1 MGWDWVTI
9 THNFFWCF
17 ILSMLW
23 TYIVNWSEKKYLDE
37 KIERDKREASGS
49 KEQSDVHKVKI

>member
-1 MGWDWVTI
+1 MDMPTF

-23 TYIVNWSEKKYLDE
+23 TYIVSWSEKKYLDE
-37 KIERDKREASGS
+37 KIERDKKEASGI
-49 KEQSDVHKVKI
+49 KE